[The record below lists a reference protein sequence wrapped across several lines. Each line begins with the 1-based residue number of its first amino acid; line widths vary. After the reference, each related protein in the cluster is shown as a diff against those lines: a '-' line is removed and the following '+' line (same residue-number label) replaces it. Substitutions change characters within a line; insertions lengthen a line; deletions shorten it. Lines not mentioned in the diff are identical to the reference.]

1 MPVSLRKAH
10 MPNKRPLTLLLVF
23 FLFPTRALLGNEIT
37 VVLTSKAFQY
47 VPLVIAQDRGF
58 LKEEGYRS

>member
-1 MPVSLRKAH
+1 

-37 VVLTSKAFQY
+37 VVLTSTAFQ
-47 VPLVIAQDRGF
+47 PN
-58 LKEEGYRS
+58 SN